1 MKTFNQIANNEID
14 LSVKIGNRV
23 HNITEKVDLEMNL
36 FEGAANLGDFF
47 KRKNMT
53 NFISKAEAGELVAI
67 GGDPILIKNTTVWKQ
82 LKKDLLS
89 ASDEKDI
96 KHFGGGG
103 LIKQALGTTMGKIDK
118 IANGLSTVD
127 GSNPSGEDWE
137 AVIAVAVNKING
149 HKGWNT
155 GAEWKRAQ
163 KFWGDWERQAMLL
176 GADFIK
182 KLKVDKLEQLG
193 GSTRPRSQEWRD
205 AGAKNET
212 PKTDLIDITNHHNI
226 SLKKAGGS
234 QLLSAG
240 KNETI
245 ATVQAAMSMFTESP
259 AGKKVVTTLLADIE
273 EKMITMQEKGTIG
286 AVNAL
291 ADQDPKTLSKD
302 DLARIADVEQGQVNA
317 VYLTTALQSMFNDSP
332 EMKKFFCWEAATGT
346 TKFSTSPDAIAD
358 IMATFK
364 DTGTLQHTLVLDTPS
379 NAGNKLASGNDFY
392 VSFKTGGG
400 NAKPYLAVR
409 SKKISA
415 SKLLKT
421 ENHYEDMS
429 FRGIIM
435 EELSKEGLLT
445 EELQHLDEWAILK
458 SISRKVS
465 SAATR
470 ILKAITN
477 RIKGVFTWIATQ
489 GKKMWLAVLNFF
501 NLKIKTVTITS
512 GGKFPL

>member
-1 MKTFNQIANNEID
+1 
-14 LSVKIGNRV
+14 
-23 HNITEKVDLEMNL
+23 
-36 FEGAANLGDFF
+36 
-47 KRKNMT
+47 
-53 NFISKAEAGELVAI
+53 
-67 GGDPILIKNTTVWKQ
+67 
-82 LKKDLLS
+82 
-89 ASDEKDI
+89 
-96 KHFGGGG
+96 
-103 LIKQALGTTMGKIDK
+103 
-118 IANGLSTVD
+118 
-127 GSNPSGEDWE
+127 
-137 AVIAVAVNKING
+137 
-149 HKGWNT
+149 
-155 GAEWKRAQ
+155 
-163 KFWGDWERQAMLL
+163 
-176 GADFIK
+176 
-182 KLKVDKLEQLG
+182 
-193 GSTRPRSQEWRD
+193 
-205 AGAKNET
+205 
-212 PKTDLIDITNHHNI
+212 
-226 SLKKAGGS
+226 
-234 QLLSAG
+234 
-240 KNETI
+240 
-245 ATVQAAMSMFTESP
+245 
-259 AGKKVVTTLLADIE
+259 
-273 EKMITMQEKGTIG
+273 MQEKGTIT

-291 ADQDPKTLSKD
+291 AKQDPKTLSKD
-302 DLARIADVEQGQVNA
+302 QLARIADVAQGQVNA
-317 VYLTTALQSMFNDSP
+317 DYLTEAMQNMFNGSA

-501 NLKIKTVTITS
+501 DLKIKTVQITS

>member
-36 FEGAANLGDFF
+36 FEGKASLGDFF
-47 KRKNMT
+47 KRKNID
-53 NFISKAEAGELVAI
+53 NFITKAEAGELVAI
-67 GGDPILIKNTTVWKQ
+67 GGASILIKDVTVWKQ
-82 LKKDLLS
+82 LKKDLL
-89 ASDEKDI
+89 AADDEKDI
-96 KHFGGGG
+96 KHFGGSG
-103 LIKQALGTTMGKIDK
+103 LIKQALGVTIGNIDK

-149 HKGWNT
+149 HEYNT
-155 GAEWKRAQ
+155 GAEWDRAQ
-163 KFWGDWERQAMLL
+163 KFWGDWERQALLL

-193 GSTRPRSQEWRD
+193 GSTRPRSQEWKD

-212 PKTDLIDITNHHNI
+212 PKTDLIDTTNRHNI

-259 AGKKVVTTLLADIE
+259 AGKKVVTALLSDNE
-273 EKMITMQEKGTIG
+273 GKMIAMQEKGTIT

-291 ADQDPKTLSKD
+291 AKQDPKTLSKD
-302 DLARIADVEQGQVNA
+302 QLARIADVAQGQVNA
-317 VYLTTALQSMFNDSP
+317 DYLTEAMQNMFNGSA

-364 DTGTLQHTLVLDTPS
+364 DTGTLEDTLVLDSPS
-379 NAGNKLASGNDFY
+379 NAGNKLAAGNDFY

-400 NAKPYLAVR
+400 NSRPYLAVR
-409 SKKISA
+409 SSKIKT
-415 SKLLKT
+415 SKLLKN

-445 EELQHLDEWAILK
+445 EELQHLDEWAILRT
-458 SISRKVS
+458 ISRKVS

-470 ILKAITN
+470 LLKAITN
-477 RIKGVFTWIATQ
+477 RIKSVFTWIATQ